1 MALPLVP
8 QGEEGVFEGV
18 RGRIEDRVEGGIEDR
33 VEGGIEGRVED
44 GIDGRIEDRV
54 EDRIEGRGEESGFS
68 GGVEAD
74 GKPRSTSG
82 ELVLA

>member
-1 MALPLVP
+1 MGRLAPRRRHPRGAVALPLVP
-8 QGEEGVFEGV
+8 QGEEGVFEDV
-18 RGRIEDRVEGGIEDR
+18 RGRFED
-33 VEGGIEGRVED
+33 RVED
-44 GIDGRIEDRV
+44 GIEGRIEDRV